1 MLEANVIIRS
11 DNRQTD
17 MSKFIPIILASGFI
31 SFIMTPLVAKLAK
44 SIGFVDRP
52 AARKLHV
59 TPVPMLGGLAIYV
72 GLIAAVTMSGA
83 TPIQELIGVL
93 GGATVMTLFGLV
105 DDRYGMAPPVKMLGQ
120 ALAGGILIWSGIQVS
135 LFPWPALNIIV
146 TLCWIIGICNA
157 INFLDNM
164 DGLAAGI
171 TTVASIFFFILALVE
186 GLGLVASLAAATLG
200 ACIGFLYYN
209 FNPAS
214 LFMGDA
220 GSMLLGFVLAVL
232 GIKLKFPNAPLNV
245 TWMIPIVILGL
256 PIFDTTLVVFSR
268 IRRHKPVYAGGK
280 DHSSHRLV
288 AVLGMTPARAV
299 MTLYMVAAVL
309 GLIALML
316 RDATPLQ
323 ARLLL
328 AVLMVVFGAALV
340 WLEWRF
346 DQPPSLNT
354 GGDSI

>member
-1 MLEANVIIRS
+1 
-11 DNRQTD
+11 
-17 MSKFIPIILASGFI
+17 
-31 SFIMTPLVAKLAK
+31 
-44 SIGFVDRP
+44 
-52 AARKLHV
+52 
-59 TPVPMLGGLAIYV
+59 
-72 GLIAAVTMSGA
+72 
-83 TPIQELIGVL
+83 
-93 GGATVMTLFGLV
+93 
-105 DDRYGMAPPVKMLGQ
+105 
-120 ALAGGILIWSGIQVS
+120 
-135 LFPWPALNIIV
+135 V

-171 TTVASIFFFILALVE
+171 TTVASAFFFIIALVE

-200 ACIGFLYYN
+200 ACIGFLFYN

-214 LFMGDA
+214 VFMGDA

-232 GIKLKFPNAPLNV
+232 GIKLQFANAPLDV

-268 IRRHKPVYAGGK
+268 LRRHKPVYTGGK

-288 AVLGMTPARAV
+288 SVFGMTPARAV
-299 MTLYMVAAVL
+299 MTLYMIAAVL

-323 ARLLL
+323 ARLML
-328 AVLMVVFGAALV
+328 AMLVMVFGAALV

-346 DQPPSLNT
+346 EEPAPPGEETS
-354 GGDSI
+354 G

>member
-1 MLEANVIIRS
+1 MLRTRPNDHP
-11 DNRQTD
+11 DNQQIN
-17 MSKFIPIILASGFI
+17 MSKFIPIILASGLI
-31 SFIMTPLVAKLAK
+31 SFIVTPLAARLAR
-44 SIGFVDRP
+44 SINFVDHP
-52 AARKLHV
+52 EARKVHV

-83 TPIQELIGVL
+83 TPLRELMGVL

-105 DDRYGMAPPVKMLGQ
+105 DDRYGMRPSIKVLGQ

-135 LFPWPALNIIV
+135 LFPWPLLNTIV

-171 TTVASIFFFILALVE
+171 TTVACAFFFILALVE

-232 GIKLKFPNAPLNV
+232 GIKLQFANAPL
-245 TWMIPIVILGL
+245 T
-256 PIFDTTLVVFSR
+256 
-268 IRRHKPVYAGGK
+268 
-280 DHSSHRLV
+280 
-288 AVLGMTPARAV
+288 
-299 MTLYMVAAVL
+299 
-309 GLIALML
+309 
-316 RDATPLQ
+316 
-323 ARLLL
+323 
-328 AVLMVVFGAALV
+328 
-340 WLEWRF
+340 
-346 DQPPSLNT
+346 
-354 GGDSI
+354 

>member
-1 MLEANVIIRS
+1 
-11 DNRQTD
+11 
-17 MSKFIPIILASGFI
+17 MSQFIPIILASGLI
-31 SFIMTPLVAKLAK
+31 SFVITPLVTRLAK
-44 SIGFVDRP
+44 SINFVDHP
-52 AARKLHV
+52 EARKLHV
-59 TPVPMLGGLAIYV
+59 TPVPMLGGVAIYV
-72 GLIAAVTMSGA
+72 GLIAAVALSGTA
-83 TPIQELIGVL
+83 TLRELLGVL

-105 DDRYGMAPPVKMLGQ
+105 DDRYGMRPSVKMVGQ

-135 LFPWPALNIIV
+135 IFPWPAVNIVV

-171 TTVASIFFFILALVE
+171 TTVASGFFFIIALVE

-232 GIKLKFPNAPLNV
+232 GIKLQFANAPLHV
-245 TWMIPIVILGL
+245 TWMIPIIILGL

-268 IRRHKPVYAGGK
+268 LRRRKPVYKGGQ
-280 DHSSHRLV
+280 DHTSHRFV
-288 AVLGMTPARAV
+288 AVFGMTSARAV
-299 MTLYMVAAVL
+299 ITLYMVAAVL

-328 AVLMVVFGAALV
+328 AVLVVIFGAALV

-346 DQPPSLNT
+346 SESASSDARVST
-354 GGDSI
+354 DTTSSR

>member
-1 MLEANVIIRS
+1 
-11 DNRQTD
+11 
-17 MSKFIPIILASGFI
+17 MSKFIPIILASGLI
-31 SFIMTPLVAKLAK
+31 SFVVTPLVTKLAK

-72 GLIAAVTMSGA
+72 GLIAAVTMSGTA
-83 TPIQELIGVL
+83 TARELMGVL
-93 GGATVMTLFGLV
+93 GGATVMTIFGLV
-105 DDRYGMAPPVKMLGQ
+105 DDRYGMKPSIKMLGQ

-135 LFPWPALNIIV
+135 LFPWPVLNIIV
-146 TLCWIIGICNA
+146 TLCWIVGICNS

-171 TTVASIFFFILALVE
+171 TTVASAFFFIIALVE

-232 GIKLKFPNAPLNV
+232 GIKLQFANAPLHV

-268 IRRHKPVYAGGK
+268 LRRHKPVYTGGK

-288 AVLGMTPARAV
+288 SVFGMTPARAV
-299 MTLYMVAAVL
+299 ISLYMVAAVL

-328 AVLMVVFGAALV
+328 AILVIIFGVALV

-346 DQPPSLNT
+346 SESAPQKTEVSQ
-354 GGDSI
+354 